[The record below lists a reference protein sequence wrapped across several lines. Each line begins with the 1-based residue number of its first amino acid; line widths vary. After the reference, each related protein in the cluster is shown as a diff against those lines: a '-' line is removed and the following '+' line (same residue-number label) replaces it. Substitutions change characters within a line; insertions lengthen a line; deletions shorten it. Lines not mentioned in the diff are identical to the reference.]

1 MTTEATTEA
10 KMGAAPELPASPAD
24 GAAPCCAPGPPK
36 RGRAAVLLWC
46 LVPAVALLVLVLWAG
61 AGIPAG
67 RIAAELRRNA
77 LFILGGFWSI
87 APFFL
92 LSVAVSAWV
101 TTAGYAEKIRG
112 VFHKRQGVAIA
123 GAATVGAVVPFCSC
137 GVIPLIAAMLSSGV
151 PLGAVMAFWISSPL
165 MSPEKFVLTAGVLG
179 TDYAVARLIA
189 AVLLGAA
196 AGCAACLIGRGG
208 RLADQIRPVIAPEAR
223 EAGEGGRRTRRGASW
238 GAFTQQARSVGWYLC
253 KWLAV
258 AFFLEALIVH
268 YVDPGWIGAALGA
281 ENPWSIPLASAV
293 GIPLY
298 TSGVAAIPIT
308 KGLLAAGMGAGP
320 AMAFLIAG
328 PVTCVPAMAGVW
340 ALVKRK
346 VLAIYLATGIL
357 GSLAAGYAFQVWTQP

>member
-1 MTTEATTEA
+1 MITEA
-10 KMGAAPELPASPAD
+10 KTVQAVDGPAPPADEASCYAPEPKSRWTSPYLWGFISGAALLALILWTQA
-24 GAAPCCAPGPPK
+24 
-36 RGRAAVLLWC
+36 GRE
-46 LVPAVALLVLVLWAG
+46 
-61 AGIPAG
+61 IPAG
-67 RIAAELRRNA
+67 LITAEVKRNA
-77 LFILGGFWSI
+77 LFMLGSFWSI

-101 TTAGYAEKIRG
+101 TVAGYAEKIKA
-112 VFHKRQGVAIA
+112 VFNKRQGMAIA
-123 GAATVGAVVPFCSC
+123 GAASVGAVVPFCSC

-151 PLGAVMAFWISSPL
+151 PLGPVMAFWISSPL

-179 TDYAVARLIA
+179 TDYAIARLVTAI
-189 AVLLGAA
+189 VLGAG
-196 AGCAACLIGRGG
+196 AGYATYLIGRGG
-208 RLADQIRPVIAPEAR
+208 RLDGELRTIVAPGAQETQ
-223 EAGEGGRRTRRGASW
+223 GKTRMKGPSLS
-238 GAFTQQARSVGWYLC
+238 GFTAQAMSVGGYLA

-268 YVDPGWIGAALGA
+268 YVDPAWIGAVLGE

-308 KGLLAAGMGAGP
+308 KGLLAAGMGAGA

-328 PVTCVPAMAGVW
+328 PATCIPAMAGVW

-346 VLAIYLATGIL
+346 IFAIYLATGIL
-357 GSLAAGYAFQVWTQP
+357 GSLVAGYAFQLLIRP